1 MQNLEENYIIFV
13 KHIIISQ
20 VESECRNLKDA
31 LQEVGIESDELF
43 ERLSQVESQTV
54 ITKSHISQLR
64 TYVKIMYGDEC

>member
-1 MQNLEENYIIFV
+1 MQNLEENYIMFV

-64 TYVKIMYGDEC
+64 M